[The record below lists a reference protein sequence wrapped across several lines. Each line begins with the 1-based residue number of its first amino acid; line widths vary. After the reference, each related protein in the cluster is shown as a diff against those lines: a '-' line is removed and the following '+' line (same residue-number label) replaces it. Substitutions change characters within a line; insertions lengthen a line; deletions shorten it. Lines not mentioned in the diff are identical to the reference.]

1 MLPCWVPCTVHGAS
15 RESPESPNIVLIF
28 CDDLGYGDIGPFGAR
43 SHSTPYLDRMAAEG
57 LRMTQFYSSSSVCT
71 PSRSSLLTGCYA
83 QRVNMHV
90 DHQNLCVLFPGGK
103 KGLHPDEITLAELL
117 KQQGYATACIGKW
130 HLGDQPPFLPTR
142 QGFDLFFGLPYSNDM
157 GERKNTSRPPLPLMR
172 GEGVVEAPV
181 DQTNLTERYTQE
193 CIRFL
198 RDHPR
203 QPVFIY
209 LPHTFPHVPLYA
221 SERFKGQSF
230 NGLYGDVIEEL
241 DASVGT
247 ILQHIRESQQ
257 ENHRSTLVIF
267 TSDNGATAG
276 RGRSNGP
283 LRGYKGSTWE
293 GGMREPFI
301 AWWPGV
307 IPAGTQSDAL
317 SATMDLFPTLAFLA
331 KASVPEDR
339 VIDGRNLWSVWHEP
353 GKHHPSPRKTFCYYQ
368 MQQLQAIRDHRW
380 KLHLALLPKLRNW
393 GKPVAQTS
401 MMLFDL
407 QQDPGEKHD
416 VAQHHP
422 EVVERLLAQAQAMR
436 VELGDLGM
444 QGQGQRPAG
453 WVEQTRMLF
462 RDQ

>member
-1 MLPCWVPCTVHGAS
+1 
-15 RESPESPNIVLIF
+15 
-28 CDDLGYGDIGPFGAR
+28 
-43 SHSTPYLDRMAAEG
+43 
-57 LRMTQFYSSSSVCT
+57 
-71 PSRSSLLTGCYA
+71 
-83 QRVNMHV
+83 
-90 DHQNLCVLFPGGK
+90 
-103 KGLHPDEITLAELL
+103 
-117 KQQGYATACIGKW
+117 
-130 HLGDQPPFLPTR
+130 
-142 QGFDLFFGLPYSNDM
+142 
-157 GERKNTSRPPLPLMR
+157 
-172 GEGVVEAPV
+172 
-181 DQTNLTERYTQE
+181 
-193 CIRFL
+193 
-198 RDHPR
+198 
-203 QPVFIY
+203 
-209 LPHTFPHVPLYA
+209 
-221 SERFKGQSF
+221 
-230 NGLYGDVIEEL
+230 
-241 DASVGT
+241 
-247 ILQHIRESQQ
+247 
-257 ENHRSTLVIF
+257 
-267 TSDNGATAG
+267 
-276 RGRSNGP
+276 
-283 LRGYKGSTWE
+283 
-293 GGMREPFI
+293 MREPFI

-407 QQDPGEKHD
+407 QQDPGEKHG
-416 VAQHHP
+416 VEQHHP

>member
-1 MLPCWVPCTVHGAS
+1 MGG
-15 RESPESPNIVLIF
+15 R
-28 CDDLGYGDIGPFGAR
+28 YG
-43 SHSTPYLDRMAAEG
+43 
-57 LRMTQFYSSSSVCT
+57 
-71 PSRSSLLTGCYA
+71 
-83 QRVNMHV
+83 
-90 DHQNLCVLFPGGK
+90 
-103 KGLHPDEITLAELL
+103 
-117 KQQGYATACIGKW
+117 
-130 HLGDQPPFLPTR
+130 
-142 QGFDLFFGLPYSNDM
+142 
-157 GERKNTSRPPLPLMR
+157 
-172 GEGVVEAPV
+172 
-181 DQTNLTERYTQE
+181 
-193 CIRFL
+193 
-198 RDHPR
+198 
-203 QPVFIY
+203 
-209 LPHTFPHVPLYA
+209 
-221 SERFKGQSF
+221 
-230 NGLYGDVIEEL
+230 
-241 DASVGT
+241 
-247 ILQHIRESQQ
+247 
-257 ENHRSTLVIF
+257 
-267 TSDNGATAG
+267 
-276 RGRSNGP
+276 
-283 LRGYKGSTWE
+283 
-293 GGMREPFI
+293 EPFI